1 MAWSCMRKA
10 TLLGLAITALANILG
25 GVGALVA
32 PDFVAQTLYARDV
45 SADPL
50 LLRFHL
56 VFWLFVVAMGAG
68 YGLAAR
74 RSSQGHDEVA
84 ILVAGGLGKSA
95 AAVLW
100 VEMVVRGLATP
111 TALAAAAFDGS
122 LGVLFLIRLLQLR
135 AAPLTPRG

>member
-1 MAWSCMRKA
+1 MRKA
-10 TLLGLAITALANILG
+10 TRFGLAITAVANIIG

-74 RSSQGHDEVA
+74 RSRRHRSMTRQREGSRRSRT
-84 ILVAGGLGKSA
+84 SA
-95 AAVLW
+95 
-100 VEMVVRGLATP
+100 
-111 TALAAAAFDGS
+111 
-122 LGVLFLIRLLQLR
+122 
-135 AAPLTPRG
+135 